1 MKKSEEVIGL
11 AIVSLL
17 DGEEVGR
24 VKSLVISAKE
34 MAVAA
39 VVVEDGQSYRG
50 AKVVEFKDIM
60 GIGESAL
67 TIEQKSVVKS
77 YEQLPNIEKLL
88 RANVS
93 VINTKV
99 LSRKGQI
106 KGAVDEIS
114 FAKDSGKLIELYAK
128 NDSGADFIIAIEHV
142 YTLSSGITVVMDED
156 EKISKPEVAETASQP
171 VAAASPA
178 ISSTP
183 AAEPV
188 PEEPAIS
195 DSSEEVSSDA
205 NNAMQKFEER
215 QKKFLLGKKANRRI
229 ATDNGTE
236 IIGQGQEVTDEI
248 IQKAKLAGKFV
259 ELSMSLQ

>member
-17 DGEEVGR
+17 DGEEIGR
-24 VKSLVISAKE
+24 VKSLVINAKE

-67 TIEQKSVVKS
+67 TVEQKSVVKS

-88 RANVS
+88 RANVN

-99 LSRKGQI
+99 LSKKGQI
-106 KGAVDEIS
+106 KGSVTEIS
-114 FAKDSGKLIELYAK
+114 FAKNSGKLIELYAK
-128 NDSGADFIIAIEHV
+128 NDSGADFVVAIEQV
-142 YTLSSGITVVMDED
+142 YTLSSGITVVLGED
-156 EKISKPEVAETASQP
+156 EKISRPETTEVLSQS
-171 VAAASPA
+171 VAASPA
-178 ISSTP
+178 IPSKP
-183 AAEPV
+183 VEPPV
-188 PEEPAIS
+188 LEEPTVSAG
-195 DSSEEVSSDA
+195 SEEGSSSDA

-215 QKKFLLGKKANRRI
+215 QKKFLIGKKANRRI
-229 ATDNGTE
+229 VTDNGTE
-236 IIGQGQEVTDEI
+236 IVDQGQEVTDEI